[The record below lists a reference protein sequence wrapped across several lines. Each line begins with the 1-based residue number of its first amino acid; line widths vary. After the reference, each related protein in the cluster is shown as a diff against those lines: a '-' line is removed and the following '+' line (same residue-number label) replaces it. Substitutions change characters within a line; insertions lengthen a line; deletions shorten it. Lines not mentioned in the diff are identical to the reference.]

1 MAIDAAQAQQVL
13 ERLEKLPSAARYAI
27 MTGLAALLVVLYWFM
42 LGSSMSDQVT
52 ALERQLTKVQ
62 DDISEA
68 RAVASNLKSFRER
81 REALQTELTE
91 ALQKLPNQKELPG
104 LLTDMSGLGKKSGLE
119 VRSFNPGDETN
130 RGFYAEVPIRVE
142 FYGSYHDIGI
152 FFDRLSKLQRIVN
165 ITQLK
170 LQLADTVGDR
180 PKLKA
185 QGVATT
191 FRFLDVSGTAAGE

>member
-1 MAIDAAQAQQVL
+1 MAVDAAQVQQVL
-13 ERLEKLPSAARYAI
+13 EQLEKLPSAARYAI
-27 MTGLAALLVVLYWFM
+27 MAGLAALLVVLYWFM
-42 LGSSMSDQVT
+42 MGSSMSDQVT
-52 ALERQLTKVQ
+52 ALEHQLTKIQ

-81 REALQTELTE
+81 REALQMELTE

-119 VRSFNPGDETN
+119 VRSFKPGEETN

-165 ITQLK
+165 ITQLR
-170 LQLADTVGDR
+170 LQIADTVENK

-191 FRFLDVSGTAAGE
+191 FRFLEVSGTAAGE